1 VYRITS
7 KFSVSGVRDY
17 VHIQDLA
24 LGHIAATNMIL
35 SQNFCGWKVYNL
47 GTGSGLSV
55 LQLIKAF
62 EEASGQKVPCEIVG
76 RRAGDIDASYADVSL
91 AKKELHWQATKGV
104 LDMCM

>member
-1 VYRITS
+1 MLI
-7 KFSVSGVRDY
+7 SGVRDY

-24 LGHIAATNMIL
+24 MGHIAATSKIL
-35 SQNFCGWKVYNL
+35 NPNFSGWKVYNL

-55 LQLIKAF
+55 LQLVKAF
-62 EEASGQKVPCEIVG
+62 EEASGQKVPFEVVG

-91 AKKELHWQATKGV
+91 AKKELDWEATKDV

>member
-1 VYRITS
+1 LP
-7 KFSVSGVRDY
+7 VSGIRDY

-24 LGHIAATNMIL
+24 VGHISATNMIL
-35 SQNFCGWKVYNL
+35 SPNCFGWRVYNL

-62 EEASGQKVPCEIVG
+62 EEVSGQKVPYEIVG
-76 RRAGDIDASYADVSL
+76 RRAGDIDAAYADVSL
-91 AKKELHWQATKGV
+91 AKKELQWQATKDV